1 MAQKLNII
9 IDQGSD
15 YTLDYTVVE
24 ANGSLMDITSNTSRA
39 SMRKHFDSTTSLD
52 FTVVVDSGN
61 NKITLTM
68 TNAYTA
74 NTTPGRY
81 YWDAEV
87 VSNTNYVTRVVEGI
101 ATITPEVTR

>member
-24 ANGSLMDITSNTSRA
+24 ANGSFKDITDHTGRA
-39 SMRKHFDSTTSLD
+39 SMRKHFDSLTATD

-61 NKITLTM
+61 NKITLSM
-68 TNAYTA
+68 TNAETA

-87 VSNTNYVTRVVEGI
+87 VSNTNYVTRVIEGI